1 MVDVKTKCPCCG
13 RETVV
18 SMTDEQY
25 IEYKGGYK
33 NIQFIFPDWSPE
45 KRELL
50 ISGVCS
56 ECWRNIFDIS
66 ADDLV
71 A

>member
-1 MVDVKTKCPCCG
+1 MIDVKTKCPCCG
-13 RETVV
+13 CENVV

-25 IEYKGGYK
+25 VEYSAGYK
-33 NIQFIFPDWSPE
+33 NIQFIFPDWSAE

-50 ISGVCS
+50 ISGVCPK
-56 ECWRNIFDIS
+56 CWRNIFDIS

>member
-1 MVDVKTKCPCCG
+1 MIDVKTKCPCCG
-13 RETVV
+13 CENVV

-25 IEYKGGYK
+25 IEYSAGYK
-33 NIQFIFPDWSPE
+33 NIQFIFPDWSAE

-50 ISGVCS
+50 ISGVCPK
-56 ECWRNIFDIS
+56 CWRNIFDIS